1 MAPACGQEEDTDEQA
16 RKRERMKIVRKKMRN
31 RGRSERSN
39 GRKGRV
45 KSTHISTRIYSLLE
59 KDKFFWTHKNLPLYE
74 ISIRQCAI
82 SASNTSGKHA
92 AQFTKR
98 ETDARNIERAGGV
111 RRDSGRCRSRM
122 GAGKGKERRKG
133 RRTKQRLK
141 NARNNNP
148 SRRSDHPRRRVLT
161 NGIQN

>member
-1 MAPACGQEEDTDEQA
+1 
-16 RKRERMKIVRKKMRN
+16 MRN

-59 KDKFFWTHKNLPLYE
+59 KDTFFWTRKNLPLYE

-92 AQFTKR
+92 AQSAKR

-111 RRDSGRCRSRM
+111 RRETPAGAEVEWAPEREKREEKGEGRNS
-122 GAGKGKERRKG
+122 
-133 RRTKQRLK
+133 
-141 NARNNNP
+141 
-148 SRRSDHPRRRVLT
+148 V
-161 NGIQN
+161 